1 MRCSLDYARAHRV
14 EQAAHRYGI
23 DLTVTR
29 ERMFLNLVAAQGLV
43 LARQPRGNVLYLVR
57 YMRRWVLLCVSER
70 QRRIRTFLPLG
81 PEAWLR
87 QWNGDRLSVGTVI
100 DAILSAHRQAIR
112 APLAPPRPTESSEA
126 YRGRIE
132 AAVTERIARLRAR
145 RGQERPR
152 AA

>member
-81 PEAWLR
+81 PGAWLR
-87 QWNGDRLSVGTVI
+87 
-100 DAILSAHRQAIR
+100 
-112 APLAPPRPTESSEA
+112 
-126 YRGRIE
+126 
-132 AAVTERIARLRAR
+132 
-145 RGQERPR
+145 
-152 AA
+152 